1 MASKKELIANMG
13 VEMVHFDLSDQPEHQ
28 QIIPLGL
35 YLHETDVSDNER
47 ALARTLSAVTADH

>member
-1 MASKKELIANMG
+1 MASKKDLIANLG

-35 YLHETDVSDNER
+35 YLHETDVSDTER
-47 ALARTLSAVTADH
+47 AMAQTLAAVKSDH